1 MVLTDAGH
9 HTGLLAY
16 VAGSGQKNVDLNGRF
31 EPYVWDEPSQSIR
44 YSDKECEF
52 HSGGYQVI
60 REYGSVE
67 TLIDD
72 QRFTVEYWDD
82 PIWRVLDLFQV
93 DLSVNQQEDYCVVT
107 RHLSDGLGNILDIE
121 FLFEPKEDVRLTFRL
136 HVTDA
141 NLYRIRFQNTGIAGD
156 LYEVAANDPST
167 PNETHIHKI
176 VFDNI
181 RFQWDK
187 NEIPIHTYDVVEQ
200 AGGKKVDIFMG
211 DFNLPANSDVIVSPA
226 TFGPSA
232 TTDDCIETNGRT
244 AYEDWAQCY
253 VGYESGTY
261 QELDSGFRFTNV
273 TIPDGSTISVGSFI
287 TFTSEGVTGNGCTAD
302 LFMENAQSAAAYSSS
317 ARPSQRT
324 YHATSVPF
332 DANVASGDFDSP
344 ELNVVIQQRIDDG
357 SNPHVS
363 GNDLSFKW
371 MTDQSDG
378 DNYQTVTEN
387 DAELTVIYAS
397 AYPYYVDNGGIGTG
411 TDYAVDVPYP
421 ATVDENDILWVEL
434 LDADN
439 DSFDTPSG
447 WNKVDELTTEANAS
461 FAWYWKRAT
470 GSETG
475 TETFTSV
482 LNAGSLVAGVMAR
495 YKNCITS
502 GTPYDVVGGPTRN
515 GVTQSTSITLGSIT
529 TQGANRLALVM
540 IGVEDNLGISQ
551 AANYTE
557 DFEVTTDIGGDGSF
571 SFQSQPV
578 ASAGVVGAETATTGN
593 DYWGTL
599 VLALI
604 PAEVGGGT
612 LEIDVADCAE
622 AITCLV

>member
-1 MVLTDAGH
+1 M
-9 HTGLLAY
+9 
-16 VAGSGQKNVDLNGRF
+16 
-31 EPYVWDEPSQSIR
+31 
-44 YSDKECEF
+44 
-52 HSGGYQVI
+52 
-60 REYGSVE
+60 
-67 TLIDD
+67 
-72 QRFTVEYWDD
+72 
-82 PIWRVLDLFQV
+82 
-93 DLSVNQQEDYCVVT
+93 
-107 RHLSDGLGNILDIE
+107 
-121 FLFEPKEDVRLTFRL
+121 
-136 HVTDA
+136 
-141 NLYRIRFQNTGIAGD
+141 
-156 LYEVAANDPST
+156 
-167 PNETHIHKI
+167 
-176 VFDNI
+176 
-181 RFQWDK
+181 
-187 NEIPIHTYDVVEQ
+187 
-200 AGGKKVDIFMG
+200 
-211 DFNLPANSDVIVSPA
+211 
-226 TFGPSA
+226 
-232 TTDDCIETNGRT
+232 
-244 AYEDWAQCY
+244 
-253 VGYESGTY
+253 
-261 QELDSGFRFTNV
+261 
-273 TIPDGSTISVGSFI
+273 
-287 TFTSEGVTGNGCTAD
+287 
-302 LFMENAQSAAAYSSS
+302 
-317 ARPSQRT
+317 
-324 YHATSVPF
+324 
-332 DANVASGDFDSP
+332 
-344 ELNVVIQQRIDDG
+344 
-357 SNPHVS
+357 
-363 GNDLSFKW
+363 
-371 MTDQSDG
+371 
-378 DNYQTVTEN
+378 
-387 DAELTVIYAS
+387 
-397 AYPYYVDNGGIGTG
+397 
-411 TDYAVDVPYP
+411 
-421 ATVDENDILWVEL
+421 DENDILWVEL